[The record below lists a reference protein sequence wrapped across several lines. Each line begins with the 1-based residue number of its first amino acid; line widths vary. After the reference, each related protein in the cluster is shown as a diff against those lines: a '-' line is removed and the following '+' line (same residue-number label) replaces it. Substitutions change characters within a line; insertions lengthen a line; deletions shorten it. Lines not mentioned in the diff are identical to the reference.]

1 MKTKPQ
7 AKDTKKSQKPQRKL
21 PDLAVK
27 KDVRGGENVSFV
39 FAKPAV
45 EYKP

>member
-1 MKTKPQ
+1 MKTKRQ
-7 AKDTKKSQKPQRKL
+7 AKETKRSQKPQRKL

-27 KDVRGGENVSFV
+27 KDVRGGELSIP
-39 FAKPAV
+39 FARIHY

>member
-1 MKTKPQ
+1 MKAKQQTRNEKKKPL
-7 AKDTKKSQKPQRKL
+7 RKL

-27 KDVRGGENVSFV
+27 KDVRGGENVLFV